1 VYLKVLLNIYY
12 NIMDVSQPRESLVQL
27 FKEKMNQKRNER
39 YKGSCLNES
48 EHQLNTSSTKYTQQE
63 QIQDFRK
70 QGEYG
75 AKKNIKP

>member
-1 VYLKVLLNIYY
+1 
-12 NIMDVSQPRESLVQL
+12 MDASQPRESLVQL

-39 YKGSCLNES
+39 YKGTCFNES

>member
-1 VYLKVLLNIYY
+1 
-12 NIMDVSQPRESLVQL
+12 MDASQPRESLVQL

-39 YKGSCLNES
+39 YKGSYLNES
-48 EHQLNTSSTKYTQQE
+48 EHQLNTSPTKNTQQE

>member
-1 VYLKVLLNIYY
+1 M
-12 NIMDVSQPRESLVQL
+12 MDASQPRESLVQL
-27 FKEKMNQKRNER
+27 FKEKLNQKRNER
-39 YKGSCLNES
+39 YKGSYLNES